1 MNARILVVDDEPL
14 IAQDLK
20 FLLMDMGIF
29 DVTTAITYDEA
40 LALIQSQRYDLA
52 LLDIQLG
59 GSNDGVDL
67 ANHVRKKEIP
77 FIFLTS
83 YYTPEVVTRA
93 KQTKPNAYLLKP
105 FKKAEIQINVEM
117 ALFKEKQSVG
127 GEVFIREKNG
137 MLKIDLSQLL
147 FLEAEDSYTRMVF
160 SDDEQLV
167 SQTLKTLHEKLE
179 NHNLIRV
186 HKSYCVKLDAI
197 SMIKGNTIV
206 IDDHSIPIGRAYKS
220 DFLKTVRLL

>member
-1 MNARILVVDDEPL
+1 MNTRILVVDDEPL

-20 FLLMDMGIF
+20 FLLLDMGISE
-29 DVTTAITYDEA
+29 VEVAMSYDEA
-40 LALIQSQRYDLA
+40 LIRIQTEHFDLA

-59 GSNDGVDL
+59 GPQDGVAL
-67 ANHVRKKEIP
+67 AEHAAQQEIP

-83 YYTPEVVTRA
+83 YYTPEVVARA

-117 ALFKEKQSVG
+117 ALFKERQAAS

-137 MLKIDLSQLL
+137 MLKVDLSQLL

-160 SDDEQLV
+160 SDEEKLV
-167 SQTLKTLHEKLE
+167 SQTLKTLHKKLAE
-179 NHNLIRV
+179 HNLIRV
-186 HKSYCVKLDAI
+186 HKSYCVKVDAI
-197 SMIKGNTIV
+197 SMIKGNSVV
-206 IDDHSIPIGRAYKS
+206 IEEHNVPIGRAYKS
-220 DFLKTVRLL
+220 DFLKAVRLL